1 MMYFRRF
8 NGCNCQNNCNRPV
21 PDCNCECNQQNPPC
35 NPCTPSPSMPPSPP
49 SPPVR
54 YCMGPT
60 GPQGPMGP
68 QGPVGATG
76 ANGIQGPIGPIGPTG
91 PQGPAGIP
99 GIQGPVGPIGPTGA
113 QGPTGPAG
121 PIGLTG
127 ATGPTGPIG
136 LTGATGATGPTG
148 PIGPTGPTG
157 PQGPAGEPA
166 EISGAYASS
175 VTQTVE
181 ANSIIPIAVTETTPT
196 SGITFDNNQFT
207 LPAGTYIVSYSANDP
222 TSAMILS
229 LYVNGATLPNET
241 LTGPAGGS
249 MLSKTILLDVAEG
262 TTVGLYNE
270 TDDAVAITN
279 AGLTVV
285 QIA

>member
-1 MMYFRRF
+1 
-8 NGCNCQNNCNRPV
+8 
-21 PDCNCECNQQNPPC
+21 
-35 NPCTPSPSMPPSPP
+35 
-49 SPPVR
+49 
-54 YCMGPT
+54 MGPT

-121 PIGLTG
+121 PIGL
-127 ATGPTGPIG
+127 
-136 LTGATGATGPTG
+136 TGATGPTG

-270 TDDAVAITN
+270 TDEAVAITN